1 MQTTPE
7 TPPTNYLGRR
17 FQLRMMS
24 MIGLLAL
31 VLVAIDRA
39 KEPRSWYWLTGP
51 PTPHA
56 ASTPHAG
63 SLTNVNT
70 AQHPNPTPAP
80 EVADAVAIPATDLEP
95 IQDDSVGLRSEESGP
110 YHRILARARD
120 LPDGYLSQVAT
131 KPAFSVLQNQP
142 DHFRGQVISVAG
154 DLRRLMR
161 FPIRENEQG
170 ITVLYEALIFTADS
184 GTTPYRIRLTSLPT
198 GLPTGRVIDPP
209 VPVRVVGYFFKR
221 DQYIVE
227 TDLRVHSAPMLLAR
241 RIERRTD
248 VDSPSTRLTAKD
260 ADRLKWTVTLL
271 GVVLGTVALILL
283 WTWCTRTG
291 DRRFANQGLR
301 RAMAAPDGAIEALDG
316 IETVDP
322 EAFFREMSRQD
333 QPDDSPNDNS
343 NDS

>member
-39 KEPRSWYWLTGP
+39 KEPSSWYWLTGP
-51 PTPHA
+51 PRPHA

-63 SLTNVNT
+63 SLTNVIQ

-80 EVADAVAIPATDLEP
+80 EVVDAVAIPATDLEP
-95 IQDDSVGLRSEESGP
+95 IQDDSVGLRSDESGP

-131 KPAFSVLQNQP
+131 NPAFSVLQNQP
-142 DHFRGQVISVAG
+142 EHFRGQVISVAG

-161 FPIRENEQG
+161 FPIRENDQG

-184 GTTPYRIRLTSLPT
+184 GTTPYRIRLTSPPS
-198 GLPTGRVIDPP
+198 GLPTGRVIDPA

-241 RIERRTD
+241 HIERRTD
-248 VDSPSTRLTAKD
+248 VASPSNRLAAKD
-260 ADRLKWTVTLL
+260 ADRLKWTVTLF
-271 GVVLGTVALILL
+271 GVVVGTVALTLL
-283 WTWCTRTG
+283 WTWHTRSG

-301 RAMAAPDGAIEALDG
+301 RATAAPDGAIEALDG

-333 QPDDSPNDNS
+333 QPDNS
-343 NDS
+343 NDSADDA